1 MERIIKFILV
11 LFLCLLPTV
20 PTLADTV
27 QPVRQAVL
35 SDCVKIFPIGFEK
48 LYYLTLASTNE
59 YNYNINEIQSKAGY
73 IVFTTNTKRKFLA
86 SIVYVSSSKSM
97 LKITPYDGI
106 YNFTT
111 DVPQKMFKYIELNQS
126 KSF

>member
-1 MERIIKFILV
+1 MERIIKLIVV
-11 LFLCLLPTV
+11 LFLCILPCMSVSAETM
-20 PTLADTV
+20 
-27 QPVRQAVL
+27 QQNRQVVL
-35 SDCVKIFPIGFEK
+35 SDCIKTFPIGFEK
-48 LYYLTLASTNE
+48 LFYLTLASTNE

-97 LKITPYDGI
+97 LKITPYDGV
-106 YNFTT
+106 YNFSI
-111 DVPQKMFKYIELNQS
+111 DIPQKFFKYIELNQA